1 MREGPDSF
9 TARRDPRTPASRHRL
24 PIPFGE
30 SLPRSLNWLT
40 AIRIVVLFVILLS
53 ALLLHA
59 SSGVDLPFSFVYAL
73 MGLNAAAIVLGVLQW
88 TLGRLLPAR
97 LGAYFQLFGD
107 LGLVTVLVYCSGG
120 PYSVFNFLYLVIIGT
135 SAFLLFRTG
144 AVLVATVGSLLYGA
158 LVELLAKGILPLP
171 PLVPVPEWGS
181 PRLRYNLVV
190 TIAGFYGVAFMT
202 AYLAEKLRAARRELV
217 ERQRA
222 LFRLQN
228 LHGNVIASM
237 SSGLMTSDSHE
248 RITFLNRAG
257 GELLG
262 VDPAR
267 IAGRSLSEFGF
278 VLPENWATV
287 WEHGRGWETF
297 RGEIETDR
305 GNLRRVL
312 GYSLRALREAD
323 GEQDLLILFQ
333 DLTEMKKLE
342 RRVRFNEQLAAVG
355 ELAAGIAHEIRNPLA
370 SISGS
375 VQVLSNELTV
385 GSAERRL
392 MEIIVSESNRLSRI
406 LEDFLRFVRPQ
417 ERSVADFDVA
427 TTVTEVMDLFSLSDE
442 VSDAHRI
449 EIQVS
454 PPRSVLSGDRDQ
466 IRQIIYNVAKNA
478 VRAMAAGGTLTVLGR
493 EEDAWYSIQFTDTG
507 RGMSEE
513 ELARLFTPFST
524 AFDGGTGL
532 GMAIV
537 RRIVEDHGGA
547 IDAESRPGEGTTVTV
562 LLPRHPARSES
573 TAPPSSVR
581 AVAS

>member
-1 MREGPDSF
+1 LSVGTRK
-9 TARRDPRTPASRHRL
+9 L
-24 PIPFGE
+24 PTFPPNAQE
-30 SLPRSLNWLT
+30 PLRRSLNWLT
-40 AIRIVVLFVILLS
+40 TIRIIVLVVILLS
-53 ALLLHA
+53 TLLLHA
-59 SSGVDLPFSFVYAL
+59 SAGGELPSSFVYSL
-73 MGLNAAAIVLGVLQW
+73 LGLNAAALLLGILQW
-88 TLGRLLPAR
+88 TLGRLMPAR
-97 LGAYFQLFGD
+97 FCAYFQLLGD
-107 LGLVTVLVYCSGG
+107 LVLVSILVYLSGG

-135 SAFLLFRTG
+135 SAFLLFRAGAVVVATTG
-144 AVLVATVGSLLYGA
+144 ALLYGA
-158 LVELLAKGILPLP
+158 LVELLAKGVLPVP
-171 PLVPVPEWGS
+171 PLAPVPEWAS
-181 PRLRYNLVV
+181 PSVSYNLIV

-202 AYLAEKLRAARRELV
+202 AYLSEKLRAARAEL
-217 ERQRA
+217 EQRQRA
-222 LFRLQN
+222 LSRLQN

-237 SSGLMTSDSHE
+237 SSGLMTTDSVQ
-248 RITFLNRAG
+248 RLTFLNRAG

-267 IAGRSLSEFGF
+267 VAGRSLSDFGF
-278 VLPENWATV
+278 VLPEDWATV
-287 WEHGRGWETF
+287 WDAGHGWDTF

-305 GNLRRVL
+305 GSLRRVL
-312 GYSLRALREAD
+312 GYSLRGFPEAD
-323 GEQDLLILFQ
+323 GEQGLLILFQ
-333 DLTEMKKLE
+333 DLTELKKLE
-342 RRVRFNEQLAAVG
+342 RRARFNEQLAAVG
-355 ELAAGIAHEIRNPLA
+355 SLAAGIAHEIRNPLA

-417 ERSVADFDVA
+417 ERSVAEFDVA
-427 TTVTEVMDLFSLSDE
+427 TAVTEVMDLFRLSDE
-442 VSDAHRI
+442 ISDAHRI
-449 EIQVS
+449 EVQVS

-493 EEDAWYSIQFTDTG
+493 EEDAWYSIRFTDTG

-562 LLPRHPARSES
+562 LLPREPAKNES
-573 TAPPSSVR
+573 PAPPSPVN
-581 AVAS
+581 AVVS

>member
-1 MREGPDSF
+1 LSVGTRK
-9 TARRDPRTPASRHRL
+9 L
-24 PIPFGE
+24 PTFPPNAQE
-30 SLPRSLNWLT
+30 PLRRSLNWLT
-40 AIRIVVLFVILLS
+40 TIRIIVLVVILLS
-53 ALLLHA
+53 TLLLHA
-59 SSGVDLPFSFVYAL
+59 SAGGELPSSFVYSL
-73 MGLNAAAIVLGVLQW
+73 LGLNAAALLLGILQW
-88 TLGRLLPAR
+88 TLGRLMPAR
-97 LGAYFQLFGD
+97 FCAYFQLLGD
-107 LGLVTVLVYCSGG
+107 LVLVSILVYLSGG

-135 SAFLLFRTG
+135 SAFLLFRAGAVVVATTG
-144 AVLVATVGSLLYGA
+144 ALLYGA
-158 LVELLAKGILPLP
+158 LVELLAKGVLPVP
-171 PLVPVPEWGS
+171 PLAPVPEWAS
-181 PRLRYNLVV
+181 PSVSYNLIV

-202 AYLAEKLRAARRELV
+202 AYLSEKLRAARAEL
-217 ERQRA
+217 EQRQRA
-222 LFRLQN
+222 LSRLQN

-237 SSGLMTSDSHE
+237 SSGLMTTDSVQ
-248 RITFLNRAG
+248 RLTFLNRAG

-267 IAGRSLSEFGF
+267 VAGRSLSDFGF
-278 VLPENWATV
+278 VLPEDWATV
-287 WEHGRGWETF
+287 WDGGHGWDTF

-305 GNLRRVL
+305 GSLRRVL
-312 GYSLRALREAD
+312 GYSLRGFPEAD
-323 GEQDLLILFQ
+323 GEQGLLILFQ
-333 DLTEMKKLE
+333 DLTELKKLE
-342 RRVRFNEQLAAVG
+342 RRARFNEQLAAVG
-355 ELAAGIAHEIRNPLA
+355 SLAAGIAHEIRNPLA

-417 ERSVADFDVA
+417 ERSVAEFDVA
-427 TTVTEVMDLFSLSDE
+427 TAVTEVMDLFRLSDE
-442 VSDAHRI
+442 ISDAHRI
-449 EIQVS
+449 EVQVS

-493 EEDAWYSIQFTDTG
+493 EEDAWYSIRFTDTG

-562 LLPRHPARSES
+562 LLPREPAKNES
-573 TAPPSSVR
+573 PAPPSPVN
-581 AVAS
+581 AVVS